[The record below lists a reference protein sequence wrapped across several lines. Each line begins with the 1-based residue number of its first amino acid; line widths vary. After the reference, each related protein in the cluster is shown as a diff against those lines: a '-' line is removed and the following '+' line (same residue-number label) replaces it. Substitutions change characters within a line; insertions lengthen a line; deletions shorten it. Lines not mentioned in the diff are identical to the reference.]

1 MIVPILKII
10 GIVLLVILMIIIF
23 ILTLVLFVPIRYRF
37 SGSRYDMWEGTVCVR
52 WTPIFLKIE
61 AFFKENHL
69 RYTIK
74 LFGGVVMTNTGVRLS
89 WIGRRFFSFEEE
101 TDTVEENVKR
111 NVLHQKSENRDNP
124 LENRNIKDANYNTN
138 IKEQGE
144 QSAYSDNKMEK
155 QSIFEKIQKRIEE
168 WKRKW
173 NHLKMKLREISHKK
187 DALLRV
193 YHSKRFEVVRQDLKI
208 YIKEIFRILK
218 PRQLEGYVHFGMED
232 PALTGKI
239 LGGLAVLLPL
249 YQGFLDIRPDF
260 EKKCFDGSLKGNG
273 KIYIFSIVKL
283 ALKVILNKNLIKV
296 TKKVQTIIEA

>member
-155 QSIFEKIQKRIEE
+155 QSIFEKIQKGIEE

-173 NHLKMKLREISHKK
+173 NHLKMKR
-187 DALLRV
+187 
-193 YHSKRFEVVRQDLKI
+193 
-208 YIKEIFRILK
+208 
-218 PRQLEGYVHFGMED
+218 
-232 PALTGKI
+232 
-239 LGGLAVLLPL
+239 
-249 YQGFLDIRPDF
+249 
-260 EKKCFDGSLKGNG
+260 
-273 KIYIFSIVKL
+273 
-283 ALKVILNKNLIKV
+283 
-296 TKKVQTIIEA
+296 